1 MCQKWHFQCLKLLNN
16 AKFPLLYH
24 MVYGRKDLDLLDIF
38 YLACCYVSLI
48 YKFMYILKNG
58 GQLFCSC
65 CRFCIR
71 QKQGEMQCYFLK
83 YVKTQKNQNCYIQ
96 RAFQSQFKKHG
107 LICSYFGILIYFTFL
122 FSFLAN
128 KKSSQNSFLAYFCN
142 F

>member
-58 GQLFCSC
+58 GSC
-65 CRFCIR
+65 CFVLAVGSASDRSS
-71 QKQGEMQCYFLK
+71 
-83 YVKTQKNQNCYIQ
+83 VK
-96 RAFQSQFKKHG
+96 
-107 LICSYFGILIYFTFL
+107 CSAIF
-122 FSFLAN
+122 
-128 KKSSQNSFLAYFCN
+128 
-142 F
+142 